1 MRTRICQ
8 RLGCDSPI
16 FAFTHCRDVVV
27 EVTKA
32 GGFGVLGAATF
43 STEQLEA
50 ELRWIDQHVDGRAYG
65 VDVLIP
71 GKYDNAAEAS
81 DEQVLDLIPAAHRA
95 FVDKLLDEAGLPP
108 LPAAEQQRVREEL
121 RARERSTTPSG
132 ARALLEV
139 ALRHPQVKLVVSAL
153 NPAPAE
159 MVRDFHARG
168 ILVGGMVGSAHHA
181 RKHREVGVDLIIAQ
195 GAEAGGHTGSISTL
209 VLLPEVVDAA
219 GPDISVLAAGGIS
232 RGSQVAAALAM
243 GAEGVWTGTIW
254 LGTRESELAPY
265 EKQALFAARAEDAIQ
280 SKSMTGKPVRLVRS
294 GWTEAWA
301 RPDAPPC
308 LPPPLQNMIYRQARA
323 RIDRAQRRD
332 LYSYPAGQVVGGMKE
347 EHSAREVMYRLQSE
361 FAEALER
368 LQVGPA

>member
-1 MRTRICQ
+1 MRTGICEK
-8 RLGCDSPI
+8 LGCEVPI

-43 STEQLEA
+43 SPEQLEA
-50 ELRWIDQHVDGRAYG
+50 ELRWIDSHVEGRAYG

-71 GKYDNAAEAS
+71 GKYDHAAEAS
-81 DEQVLDLIPAAHRA
+81 NESVLSLVPPAHRA
-95 FVDKLLDEAGLPP
+95 FVSGLLDRAGLPP
-108 LPAAEQQRVREEL
+108 LPAEEQHRMEEEL
-121 RARERSTTPSG
+121 RARERSVTPSG

-139 ALRHPQVKLVVSAL
+139 ALRHEQIKLMVSAL

-159 MVRDFHARG
+159 TVAAFHERG

-181 RKHREVGVDLIIAQ
+181 RKHRAAGVDLIIAQ

-209 VLLPEVVDAA
+209 VLVPQVVEAA
-219 GPDISVLAAGGIS
+219 GPDIAVLAAGGIS
-232 RGSQVAAALAM
+232 RGSQLAAMLAL
-243 GAEGVWTGTIW
+243 GAQGVWCGTIW

-294 GWTEAWA
+294 QWTEAWQQPGA
-301 RPDAPPC
+301 PDC
-308 LPPPLQNMIYRQARA
+308 LPPPLQNMVYREAKA
-323 RIDRAQRRD
+323 RIDRAQRQD
-332 LYSYPAGQVVGGMKE
+332 FYSYPAGQVVGEMRE
-347 EHSAREVMYRLQSE
+347 ETSVREVMYRFQ
-361 FAEALER
+361 AEYAEVMERMAALA
-368 LQVGPA
+368 G